1 MQGRQCEC
9 DHGFTGD
16 DCEQE
21 AEVTIATSANKWS
34 LKCLQMCG
42 GQFDSPAGFIDFPV
56 GAGTFYSHSISC
68 DYSIHVQPGMVVSL
82 AFTQFR

>member
-1 MQGRQCEC
+1 
-9 DHGFTGD
+9 
-16 DCEQE
+16 
-21 AEVTIATSANKWS
+21 
-34 LKCLQMCG
+34 MCG

-82 AFTQFR
+82 EFTQFRWTGGGVRSRWGLLQMRTYF